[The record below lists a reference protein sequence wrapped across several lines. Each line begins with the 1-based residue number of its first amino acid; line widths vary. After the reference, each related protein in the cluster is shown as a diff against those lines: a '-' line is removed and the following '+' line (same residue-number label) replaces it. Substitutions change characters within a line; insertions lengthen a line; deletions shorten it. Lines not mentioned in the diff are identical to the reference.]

1 MKSKFIFSLIFISIC
16 INFVNSS
23 RFVFASNILEK
34 NKKEE
39 LTIDYLKRLPTSEYI
54 LGPGDLLF
62 INVSRDYPE
71 LKSLVRID
79 RQGTLYLPKIK
90 RIFVEGLSLNELNI
104 LLNKA
109 FEEFVKFPS
118 VEVSIVEYRP
128 IRIYVDGEV
137 EDPGLQ
143 TLSGAFSISANQE
156 DETSGK
162 DSKKVIEDSSINQ
175 AIKTNYFPTVFD
187 AIRSAG
193 GITRFSNLKEV
204 EIIRINS
211 ITEGGGRKKALLDF
225 EKLIIDGDV
234 SQNIRVYDGDT
245 INVKKSE
252 EVNLLQISRATK
264 SNLNAKFINVFISG
278 RINNPGNVKL
288 SKSSTLNDAVDIAG
302 GAKVL
307 KGKTRFIRF
316 NNDGTLD
323 KRKISYSKKNPRG
336 SYKNPYLREGDLI
349 LIDNSVISST
359 NEVISEITQPFTGIF
374 SIYGLIKAISD

>member
-1 MKSKFIFSLIFISIC
+1 MKSKFIYSLIFISIF
-16 INFVNSS
+16 INFGNSS

-34 NKKEE
+34 NKNDE
-39 LTIDYLKRLPTSEYI
+39 LSIDYLKRLPTSDYI
-54 LGPGDLLF
+54 LGPGDLLS

-71 LKSLVRID
+71 LKSFLRVD
-79 RQGTLYLPKIK
+79 REGTIYLPKIK
-90 RIFVEGLSLNELNI
+90 RVFVEGLSLNELNI
-104 LLNKA
+104 LLTEA

-118 VEVSIVEYRP
+118 VEVSIIEYRP

-156 DETSGK
+156 DENPEK
-162 DSKKVIEDSSINQ
+162 DPRKDTEDSSINQ

-211 ITEGGGRKKALLDF
+211 ITNGGGRKKALLDF
-225 EKLIIDGDV
+225 EKLIFDGDI

-252 EVNLLQISRATK
+252 EVNLSQISRATK
-264 SNLNAKFINVFISG
+264 SNLNSKFINVFISG
-278 RINNPGNVKL
+278 RINNPGNIKV
-288 SKSSTLNDAVDIAG
+288 SKSSTLNDAIDIAG

-323 KRKISYSKKNPRG
+323 RRKISYSKKNPRG
-336 SYKNPYLREGDLI
+336 SYKNPYLRDRDLI
-349 LIDNSVISST
+349 LIDNSILSST
-359 NEVISEITQPFTGIF
+359 NEVITEVTQPFAGLF
-374 SIYGLIKAISD
+374 SAYGLIKAIAD

>member
-71 LKSLVRID
+71 LKSFVRID

-307 KGKTRFIRF
+307 KGKTRFVRF